1 MSLSLRLSIKKL
13 INKYILMRK
22 LFLLPLIL
30 PLFTFSQ
37 FTYVPDDNFEQ
48 ELINL
53 GFDFIIDDYVAT
65 SNIDTV
71 SSLFI
76 YSRNISDLTG
86 IEDFIALENL
96 FCGDNNLTTLDLS
109 NNPILFEVNCNTN
122 QLTSIDVRNGNN
134 QGLWY
139 FNSMFNPSLNCIDVN
154 DVPYAQYAWN
164 VDSWTSFS
172 IECNPS
178 SITNHRNLNRKHLI
192 RVVDLFGKEIIPKPN
207 IALFYVFSDGSVE
220 KKLFVK

>member
-1 MSLSLRLSIKKL
+1 MK
-13 INKYILMRK
+13 K
-22 LFLLPLIL
+22 LFLLFLL
-30 PLFTFSQ
+30 FPLFTFSQ

-96 FCGDNNLTTLDLS
+96 FCEDNNLTTLDLS
-109 NNPILFEVNCNTN
+109 NNSILFEVNCNTN
-122 QLTSIDVRNGNN
+122 LLTSIDVRNGNN

-172 IECNPS
+172 NDCSPS
-178 SITNHRNLNRKHLI
+178 SIYNHKDLNRKFLI
-192 RVVDLFGKEIIPKPN
+192 RVVDLFGKDITPRANIP
-207 IALFYVFSDGSVE
+207 LFYIYSDGSVE
-220 KKLFVK
+220 KRLFIK

>member
-1 MSLSLRLSIKKL
+1 
-13 INKYILMRK
+13 MRK
-22 LFLLPLIL
+22 LFLLQMLFPLI
-30 PLFTFSQ
+30 TFSQ

-96 FCGDNNLTTLDLS
+96 FCGDNNLTTLNLS
-109 NNPILFEVNCNTN
+109 NNPVLFEVNCNTN
-122 QLTSIDVRNGNN
+122 QLTGINVRNGNN
-134 QGLWY
+134 QSLWY

-154 DVPYAQYAWN
+154 DVPYAQYSWS

-172 IECNPS
+172 NECNPS
-178 SITNHRNLNRKHLI
+178 SVTNHKDSHLKHLI
-192 RVVDLFGKEIIPKPN
+192 RVVDLFGKDIIPQPN
-207 IALFYVFSDGSVE
+207 IPLFYVYSDGSVV
-220 KKLFVK
+220 KKLVVK